1 MYLDKILALLE
12 RFVVAHELIAANS
25 AKTTLIEKVGD
36 VVRAEEKVIAVG
48 DGGSE
53 KAVKGGAKPKQE
65 EDDLAD
71 DEPEEK
77 PKTRKP
83 RQAKPKAEPEPDLD
97 KLREEIE
104 VMAKHIGSGDSDDC
118 ADELD
123 DLLDEY
129 DARSVKK
136 LKDLQVQ
143 EFHKEI
149 KAIDTKLLRF
159 EISSMKA
166 ALKEAKATD
175 ALEDLLEDYKVDN
188 EKALTDEQVAGFH
201 KELKA
206 IVAKYYDIEE

>member
-1 MYLDKILALLE
+1 MLDKFLALLE

-25 AKTTLIEKVGD
+25 AKTTLIEKVGE
-36 VVRAEEKVIAVG
+36 VVNAIETSVQ
-48 DGGSE
+48 DGPIRD
-53 KAVKGGAKPKQE
+53 AIKGNKAKPE

-77 PKTRKP
+77 PKRKP
-83 RQAKPKAEPEPDLD
+83 RATKPKAEPEPDLD

-143 EFHKEI
+143 EFHKE
-149 KAIDTKLLRF
+149 
-159 EISSMKA
+159 
-166 ALKEAKATD
+166 
-175 ALEDLLEDYKVDN
+175 
-188 EKALTDEQVAGFH
+188 
-201 KELKA
+201 LKA

>member
-1 MYLDKILALLE
+1 MLETIIKLLE

-25 AKTTLIEKVGD
+25 APRQISTEAIAKAVEAGYGDIKKAVEKND
-36 VVRAEEKVIAVG
+36 E
-48 DGGSE
+48 S
-53 KAVKGGAKPKQE
+53 KAVKGGSSPKPE

-71 DEPEEK
+71 EQEEK

-83 RQAKPKAEPEPDLD
+83 RATKPKAEPEPDLD

-118 ADELD
+118 ADEMD
-123 DLLDEY
+123 DLLDGY

-143 EFHKEI
+143 EFHKE
-149 KAIDTKLLRF
+149 
-159 EISSMKA
+159 
-166 ALKEAKATD
+166 
-175 ALEDLLEDYKVDN
+175 
-188 EKALTDEQVAGFH
+188 
-201 KELKA
+201 LKA

>member
-1 MYLDKILALLE
+1 MLDKFLALLE

-25 AKTTLIEKVGD
+25 AKQPQKKT
-36 VVRAEEKVIAVG
+36 AEELLDIELDAHVAAGEALEPEAKN
-48 DGGSE
+48 D
-53 KAVKGGAKPKQE
+53 KKKAKPE
-65 EDDLAD
+65 EDDLAE
-71 DEPEEK
+71 DEATEDK

-83 RQAKPKAEPEPDLD
+83 RQTKPKAEPEPDLD

-143 EFHKEI
+143 EFHKE
-149 KAIDTKLLRF
+149 
-159 EISSMKA
+159 
-166 ALKEAKATD
+166 
-175 ALEDLLEDYKVDN
+175 
-188 EKALTDEQVAGFH
+188 
-201 KELKA
+201 LKA

>member
-1 MYLDKILALLE
+1 MLDKFLALLE

-25 AKTTLIEKVGD
+25 VKQPDFTVGPISDETVAELERARGKSTGGVLKAGDEPTTVKAKM
-36 VVRAEEKVIAVG
+36 
-48 DGGSE
+48 
-53 KAVKGGAKPKQE
+53 E

-71 DEPEEK
+71 NDEPEEK

-83 RQAKPKAEPEPDLD
+83 RATKPKAEPEPDLD

-143 EFHKEI
+143 EFHKE
-149 KAIDTKLLRF
+149 
-159 EISSMKA
+159 
-166 ALKEAKATD
+166 
-175 ALEDLLEDYKVDN
+175 
-188 EKALTDEQVAGFH
+188 
-201 KELKA
+201 LKA

>member
-1 MYLDKILALLE
+1 MLDKFLALLE

-36 VVRAEEKVIAVG
+36 VVTAIEAPVEK
-48 DGGSE
+48 E
-53 KAVKGGAKPKQE
+53 QPKAKPKPE

-71 DEPEEK
+71 EEPEEK

-83 RQAKPKAEPEPDLD
+83 RATKPKAEPEPDLD

-143 EFHKEI
+143 EFHKE
-149 KAIDTKLLRF
+149 
-159 EISSMKA
+159 
-166 ALKEAKATD
+166 
-175 ALEDLLEDYKVDN
+175 
-188 EKALTDEQVAGFH
+188 
-201 KELKA
+201 LKA

>member
-1 MYLDKILALLE
+1 MLDKFLALLE

-25 AKTTLIEKVGD
+25 GNKKTSVGELTVD
-36 VVRAEEKVIAVG
+36 VTTTGVETVKKELDKALKEV
-48 DGGSE
+48 E
-53 KAVKGGAKPKQE
+53 KAKAKPE

-83 RQAKPKAEPEPDLD
+83 RATKPKAEPEPDLD

-104 VMAKHIGSGDSDDC
+104 VMAKHIGSGDSDDR

-143 EFHKEI
+143 EFHKE
-149 KAIDTKLLRF
+149 
-159 EISSMKA
+159 
-166 ALKEAKATD
+166 
-175 ALEDLLEDYKVDN
+175 
-188 EKALTDEQVAGFH
+188 
-201 KELKA
+201 LKA

>member
-1 MYLDKILALLE
+1 MLDKFLTLLE

-25 AKTTLIEKVGD
+25 ARNQKYDGPLTGTDADIKVSGGIGPD
-36 VVRAEEKVIAVG
+36 GPITHGGVG
-48 DGGSE
+48 PDDGSE
-53 KAVKGGAKPKQE
+53 KSAKAKPE

-71 DEPEEK
+71 GEEPEEK

-83 RQAKPKAEPEPDLD
+83 RATNAKAEPEPDLA

-129 DARSVKK
+129 DARSVKRI
-136 LKDLQVQ
+136 KDEEVQ
-143 EFHKEI
+143 K
-149 KAIDTKLLRF
+149 
-159 EISSMKA
+159 
-166 ALKEAKATD
+166 
-175 ALEDLLEDYKVDN
+175 
-188 EKALTDEQVAGFH
+188 FH

-206 IVAKYYDIEE
+206 IVAKYYDIED

>member
-1 MYLDKILALLE
+1 MLETIIKLLE
-12 RFVVAHELIAANS
+12 RFVVALELIAANS

-36 VVRAEEKVIAVG
+36 VVTAIEAPVEK
-48 DGGSE
+48 E
-53 KAVKGGAKPKQE
+53 QQKTKPE

-83 RQAKPKAEPEPDLD
+83 RATKPKAEPEPDLD

-143 EFHKEI
+143 EFHKE
-149 KAIDTKLLRF
+149 
-159 EISSMKA
+159 
-166 ALKEAKATD
+166 
-175 ALEDLLEDYKVDN
+175 
-188 EKALTDEQVAGFH
+188 
-201 KELKA
+201 LKA

>member
-1 MYLDKILALLE
+1 MMVYLETILKLIE

-25 AKTTLIEKVGD
+25 TPKTGSGSVGIETVVYDEKVKQD
-36 VVRAEEKVIAVG
+36 IEDKVA
-48 DGGSE
+48 S
-53 KAVKGGAKPKQE
+53 KKAKPE

-71 DEPEEK
+71 DEPEGK

-83 RQAKPKAEPEPDLD
+83 RATKPKAEPEPDLD

-143 EFHKEI
+143 EFHKE
-149 KAIDTKLLRF
+149 
-159 EISSMKA
+159 
-166 ALKEAKATD
+166 
-175 ALEDLLEDYKVDN
+175 
-188 EKALTDEQVAGFH
+188 
-201 KELKA
+201 LKA

>member
-1 MYLDKILALLE
+1 MLDKFLALLE

-25 AKTTLIEKVGD
+25 AKQTIVEAVGN
-36 VVRAEEKVIAVG
+36 VVRAEEKVSGGVG
-48 DGGSE
+48 PEGAFTVDNKTG
-53 KAVKGGAKPKQE
+53 KRVKIE
-65 EDDLAD
+65 VEDDLAD

-83 RQAKPKAEPEPDLD
+83 RATKPKAEPEPDLD

-104 VMAKHIGSGDSDDC
+104 VMAKHIGSGDSDDR

-143 EFHKEI
+143 EFHKE
-149 KAIDTKLLRF
+149 
-159 EISSMKA
+159 
-166 ALKEAKATD
+166 
-175 ALEDLLEDYKVDN
+175 
-188 EKALTDEQVAGFH
+188 
-201 KELKA
+201 LKA
-206 IVAKYYDIEE
+206 IVAKYYDIEDDN

>member
-1 MYLDKILALLE
+1 MLETIIKLLE

-25 AKTTLIEKVGD
+25 DKQIVG
-36 VVRAEEKVIAVG
+36 KIATIVG
-48 DGGSE
+48 ELQEGE
-53 KAVKGGAKPKQE
+53 QLKGAGADDLPPCKKDKHE
-65 EDDLAD
+65 EDEPAD
-71 DEPEEK
+71 DEAPEEK

-83 RQAKPKAEPEPDLD
+83 RAAKPKAEPEPDLD

-143 EFHKEI
+143 EFHKE
-149 KAIDTKLLRF
+149 
-159 EISSMKA
+159 
-166 ALKEAKATD
+166 
-175 ALEDLLEDYKVDN
+175 
-188 EKALTDEQVAGFH
+188 
-201 KELKA
+201 LKA
-206 IVAKYYDIEE
+206 IVAKYYDIED

>member
-1 MYLDKILALLE
+1 MLEKFLVLLE

-25 AKTTLIEKVGD
+25 AKTTLIEKVAD
-36 VVRAEEKVIAVG
+36 VVRAEEKVACGGVG
-48 DGGSE
+48 PDGAFTVDNKTGKKIKVE
-53 KAVKGGAKPKQE
+53 V

-71 DEPEEK
+71 DEPKLK
-77 PKTRKP
+77 PSDKLNRKP
-83 RQAKPKAEPEPDLD
+83 RATKPKAEPEPDLD

-143 EFHKEI
+143 EFHKE
-149 KAIDTKLLRF
+149 
-159 EISSMKA
+159 
-166 ALKEAKATD
+166 
-175 ALEDLLEDYKVDN
+175 
-188 EKALTDEQVAGFH
+188 
-201 KELKA
+201 LKA

>member
-1 MYLDKILALLE
+1 MLDKFLALLE
-12 RFVVAHELIAANS
+12 RFVVAHELIAKTQSERGTYINGTFEAPAAEVVKTEGGVGPDGPITNS
-25 AKTTLIEKVGD
+25 AKSTAK
-36 VVRAEEKVIAVG
+36 
-48 DGGSE
+48 
-53 KAVKGGAKPKQE
+53 AKPVT
-65 EDDLAD
+65 DDGDESGLVEG
-71 DEPEEK
+71 EPEEK
-77 PKTRKP
+77 PKRKP

-143 EFHKEI
+143 EFHKE
-149 KAIDTKLLRF
+149 
-159 EISSMKA
+159 
-166 ALKEAKATD
+166 
-175 ALEDLLEDYKVDN
+175 
-188 EKALTDEQVAGFH
+188 
-201 KELKA
+201 LKA

>member
-1 MYLDKILALLE
+1 MMAYLETILKLIE

-25 AKTTLIEKVGD
+25 AKQTIVEAVGN
-36 VVRAEEKVIAVG
+36 VVRAEEKSAAVK
-48 DGGSE
+48 DE
-53 KAVKGGAKPKQE
+53 PTTVKGGTAPKQE

-71 DEPEEK
+71 DEQEEK

-143 EFHKEI
+143 EFHKE
-149 KAIDTKLLRF
+149 
-159 EISSMKA
+159 
-166 ALKEAKATD
+166 
-175 ALEDLLEDYKVDN
+175 
-188 EKALTDEQVAGFH
+188 
-201 KELKA
+201 LKA
-206 IVAKYYDIEE
+206 IVTKYYDIEE

>member
-1 MYLDKILALLE
+1 MLDKFLALLE

-25 AKTTLIEKVGD
+25 AHKKTSVGELTVD
-36 VVRAEEKVIAVG
+36 VTTTGVETVKKELDKALKEV
-48 DGGSE
+48 E
-53 KAVKGGAKPKQE
+53 KAKAKPEE

-83 RQAKPKAEPEPDLD
+83 RTAKAKVEPEPDLD

-143 EFHKEI
+143 EFHKE
-149 KAIDTKLLRF
+149 
-159 EISSMKA
+159 
-166 ALKEAKATD
+166 
-175 ALEDLLEDYKVDN
+175 
-188 EKALTDEQVAGFH
+188 
-201 KELKA
+201 LKA

>member
-1 MYLDKILALLE
+1 MLDKFLALLE

-36 VVRAEEKVIAVG
+36 VVRAEEKTMTAEELDEAEYQARQAVA
-48 DGGSE
+48 
-53 KAVKGGAKPKQE
+53 KKLKG
-65 EDDLAD
+65 DDLAD
-71 DEPEEK
+71 DEQEEK

-83 RQAKPKAEPEPDLD
+83 RQSKPKAEPEPDLD

-143 EFHKEI
+143 EFHKE
-149 KAIDTKLLRF
+149 
-159 EISSMKA
+159 
-166 ALKEAKATD
+166 
-175 ALEDLLEDYKVDN
+175 
-188 EKALTDEQVAGFH
+188 
-201 KELKA
+201 LKA

>member
-1 MYLDKILALLE
+1 MLDKFLALLE

-25 AKTTLIEKVGD
+25 GNKKTSVGEMTVDVTTTGIEAVNAAIEAAKKELPVEGED
-36 VVRAEEKVIAVG
+36 VIDTPKLTVETVVTKPVTVR
-48 DGGSE
+48 
-53 KAVKGGAKPKQE
+53 AKPKQE

-83 RQAKPKAEPEPDLD
+83 RATKAKAEPEPDLA

-129 DARSVKK
+129 DARSVKRI
-136 LKDLQVQ
+136 KDDEVQ
-143 EFHKEI
+143 K
-149 KAIDTKLLRF
+149 
-159 EISSMKA
+159 
-166 ALKEAKATD
+166 
-175 ALEDLLEDYKVDN
+175 
-188 EKALTDEQVAGFH
+188 FH

>member
-1 MYLDKILALLE
+1 MLETIIKLLE

-36 VVRAEEKVIAVG
+36 VVTAIEAPVEK
-48 DGGSE
+48 E
-53 KAVKGGAKPKQE
+53 QPKAKPE
-65 EDDLAD
+65 EDYLAD
-71 DEPEEK
+71 DEQEEK

-83 RQAKPKAEPEPDLD
+83 RATKPKAEPEPDLD

-143 EFHKEI
+143 EFHKE
-149 KAIDTKLLRF
+149 
-159 EISSMKA
+159 
-166 ALKEAKATD
+166 
-175 ALEDLLEDYKVDN
+175 
-188 EKALTDEQVAGFH
+188 
-201 KELKA
+201 LKA
-206 IVAKYYDIEE
+206 IVAKYYDIEDDN

>member
-1 MYLDKILALLE
+1 MLETIIKLLE
-12 RFVVAHELIAANS
+12 RFVVAHELIAAAALQKSTVELTVANNS
-25 AKTTLIEKVGD
+25 ADTVEIITK
-36 VVRAEEKVIAVG
+36 G

-53 KAVKGGAKPKQE
+53 KAVKGGDKPKPE

-71 DEPEEK
+71 DEAEEK

-83 RQAKPKAEPEPDLD
+83 RTTKPKAEPEPDLD

-143 EFHKEI
+143 EFHKE
-149 KAIDTKLLRF
+149 
-159 EISSMKA
+159 
-166 ALKEAKATD
+166 
-175 ALEDLLEDYKVDN
+175 
-188 EKALTDEQVAGFH
+188 
-201 KELKA
+201 LKA

>member
-1 MYLDKILALLE
+1 MLETIIKLLE

-36 VVRAEEKVIAVG
+36 VVRAEEKAVAVG

-53 KAVKGGAKPKQE
+53 KAVKGGDKPKPE

-83 RQAKPKAEPEPDLD
+83 RATKPKAEPEPDLD

-104 VMAKHIGSGDSDDC
+104 VMAQHIGSGDSDDC

-136 LKDLQVQ
+136 LKDLQVP
-143 EFHKEI
+143 E
-149 KAIDTKLLRF
+149 
-159 EISSMKA
+159 
-166 ALKEAKATD
+166 
-175 ALEDLLEDYKVDN
+175 
-188 EKALTDEQVAGFH
+188 FH
-201 KELKA
+201 KELKT
-206 IVAKYYDIEE
+206 IVAKYYDIED

>member
-1 MYLDKILALLE
+1 MLETIIKLLE

-36 VVRAEEKVIAVG
+36 VVRAEEKVIAGG

-53 KAVKGGAKPKQE
+53 KAVKGGDKPNPE

-83 RQAKPKAEPEPDLD
+83 RATKPKAEPEPDLD

-123 DLLDEY
+123 DLMDEY
-129 DARSVKK
+129 DVRSVKK

-143 EFHKEI
+143 EFHKE
-149 KAIDTKLLRF
+149 
-159 EISSMKA
+159 
-166 ALKEAKATD
+166 
-175 ALEDLLEDYKVDN
+175 
-188 EKALTDEQVAGFH
+188 
-201 KELKA
+201 LKA

>member
-1 MYLDKILALLE
+1 MLDKFLALLE

-25 AKTTLIEKVGD
+25 GNKKTSVGELTVANNSAD
-36 VVRAEEKVIAVG
+36 TVDILTKG
-48 DGGSE
+48 DCGPE
-53 KAVKGGAKPKQE
+53 KAVKGGAKPKPE

-83 RQAKPKAEPEPDLD
+83 RATKPKAEPEPDLD

-129 DARSVKK
+129 DSRSVKK

-143 EFHKEI
+143 EFHKE
-149 KAIDTKLLRF
+149 
-159 EISSMKA
+159 
-166 ALKEAKATD
+166 
-175 ALEDLLEDYKVDN
+175 
-188 EKALTDEQVAGFH
+188 
-201 KELKA
+201 LKA

>member
-1 MYLDKILALLE
+1 MMVYLETILKLIE

-25 AKTTLIEKVGD
+25 AKQPQKKT
-36 VVRAEEKVIAVG
+36 AEELLDIELDAHVAAGEALEQEAKNA
-48 DGGSE
+48 
-53 KAVKGGAKPKQE
+53 KKKAKPE

-83 RQAKPKAEPEPDLD
+83 RATKPKAEPEPDLD

-143 EFHKEI
+143 EFHKE
-149 KAIDTKLLRF
+149 
-159 EISSMKA
+159 
-166 ALKEAKATD
+166 
-175 ALEDLLEDYKVDN
+175 
-188 EKALTDEQVAGFH
+188 
-201 KELKA
+201 LKA

>member
-1 MYLDKILALLE
+1 MLDKFLALLE

-25 AKTTLIEKVGD
+25 AKQPAEMINKQTGSGETLK
-36 VVRAEEKVIAVG
+36 EEATDEAKEETAK
-48 DGGSE
+48 S
-53 KAVKGGAKPKQE
+53 KKAKPE

-71 DEPEEK
+71 EAPEEK

-143 EFHKEI
+143 EFHKE
-149 KAIDTKLLRF
+149 
-159 EISSMKA
+159 
-166 ALKEAKATD
+166 
-175 ALEDLLEDYKVDN
+175 
-188 EKALTDEQVAGFH
+188 
-201 KELKA
+201 LKA
-206 IVAKYYDIEE
+206 IVAKYYDIED

>member
-1 MYLDKILALLE
+1 MLDKFLALLE

-25 AKTTLIEKVGD
+25 AKQPELTVGPLSDETVAELERARGKSTGGVLKAGDEPTT
-36 VVRAEEKVIAVG
+36 
-48 DGGSE
+48 
-53 KAVKGGAKPKQE
+53 VKAKPE

-83 RQAKPKAEPEPDLD
+83 RATKPKAEPEPDLD

-143 EFHKEI
+143 EFHKE
-149 KAIDTKLLRF
+149 
-159 EISSMKA
+159 
-166 ALKEAKATD
+166 
-175 ALEDLLEDYKVDN
+175 
-188 EKALTDEQVAGFH
+188 
-201 KELKA
+201 LKA

>member
-1 MYLDKILALLE
+1 MLETIIKLLE

-25 AKTTLIEKVGD
+25 VKQPELTVGPLSVETAAELERARGKSTGGVLKAGDEPTT
-36 VVRAEEKVIAVG
+36 
-48 DGGSE
+48 
-53 KAVKGGAKPKQE
+53 VKAKPE
-65 EDDLAD
+65 ADDLADD

-83 RQAKPKAEPEPDLD
+83 RATKPKAEPEPDLD

-143 EFHKEI
+143 EFHKE
-149 KAIDTKLLRF
+149 
-159 EISSMKA
+159 
-166 ALKEAKATD
+166 
-175 ALEDLLEDYKVDN
+175 
-188 EKALTDEQVAGFH
+188 
-201 KELKA
+201 LKA

>member
-1 MYLDKILALLE
+1 MLDKFLALLE

-25 AKTTLIEKVGD
+25 AKQPDFTVGPLSYETVVELERTRGKSTGGVLEPTT
-36 VVRAEEKVIAVG
+36 
-48 DGGSE
+48 
-53 KAVKGGAKPKQE
+53 VKGGTAPKPE

-71 DEPEEK
+71 DDEPEEK
-77 PKTRKP
+77 PRTRKP
-83 RQAKPKAEPEPDLD
+83 RQAKPRAEPEPDLD

-143 EFHKEI
+143 EFHKE
-149 KAIDTKLLRF
+149 
-159 EISSMKA
+159 
-166 ALKEAKATD
+166 
-175 ALEDLLEDYKVDN
+175 
-188 EKALTDEQVAGFH
+188 
-201 KELKA
+201 LKA